1 MMDDILVYGMTLVP
15 DVNAEN
21 EYGKTVLMIASEEG
35 NWELFSRSHR
45 NSDIKILRSGILDKQ
60 IFRFL

>member
-35 NWELFSRSHR
+35 NWELFR
-45 NSDIKILRSGILDKQ
+45 DLIGTVT
-60 IFRFL
+60 